1 MSVRS
6 EAIRAEPHEELG
18 RLLIEHAETIIGRW
32 ERRAAEEQPT
42 AQRAHR
48 DALIDHL
55 PNLLSAIADRL
66 RVERPEMPA
75 AGAIASLH
83 GQHRWET
90 GWSLTELVRDYQL
103 LRLTLV
109 DVLENTLRRPLS
121 TREAMAIGLELD
133 DAIMGSVNS
142 YMGHREQHA
151 REQERAA
158 QQAARE
164 SLAREAET
172 LRQSDRRKNEFLAL
186 LGHELRNPLGAMS
199 NALQLTQALDPAH
212 PDYRQAREILKR
224 QLSQMER
231 LVDDLL
237 DISRI
242 TRGVIELRQEPVDLA
257 ASMRHAADAARPS
270 IESRQH
276 EFHMRLP
283 PQPLRLLA
291 DPGRLQQILAN
302 LLVNASKYT
311 PPGGRIALSAAR
323 AGTQAVIT
331 VEDNGIGLP
340 PEMLDR
346 VFDMFMQADPA
357 PRETDSGLGLGLTLV
372 RKLVELHHGSIQVE
386 SAGTGKGSRFTVRL
400 PLLADGAVAS
410 AAVRHETGGGGYYS
424 ERRRLRVLIIDD
436 NHDIALTL
444 AALVRHSGH
453 EVRVAYDGPAA
464 IDVARNYQPEM
475 ILVDIGLPGM
485 DGYEVARHL
494 RAELGLS
501 KALLAALTGYGQEED
516 RRRSLDAGFDEHL
529 VKPIR
534 TETLALLLQR
544 AAAQRAAD

>member
-1 MSVRS
+1 MSVKS
-6 EAIRAEPHEELG
+6 AAIRAEPHEQLG

-32 ERRAAEEQPT
+32 EQRAAEEQPT

-55 PNLLSAIADRL
+55 PNLLAAIADRL

-109 DVLENTLRRPLS
+109 DFMENTLRRPPS

-133 DAIMGSVNS
+133 DAIIGSVNS
-142 YMGHREQHA
+142 YMRHREQHA

-158 QQAARE
+158 HETARE
-164 SLAREAET
+164 SLAREAEA
-172 LRQSDRRKNEFLAL
+172 LRASDRRKNEFLAL

-199 NALQLTQALDPAH
+199 NALQLTQALEPTH
-212 PDYRQAREILKR
+212 PDYQQAGEILKR

-242 TRGVIELRQEPVDLA
+242 TRGVIELRRERVDVA
-257 ASMRHAADAARPS
+257 DGMRHAAEAARPL

-276 EFHMRLP
+276 QFDLRLP

-302 LLVNASKYT
+302 LLVNAAKYT
-311 PPGGRIALSAAR
+311 PPGGRINFAANR
-323 AGTQAVIT
+323 VGAHAVLT

-340 PEMLDR
+340 PEMLER

-357 PRETDSGLGLGLTLV
+357 PREADGGLGLGLTLV
-372 RKLVELHHGSIQVE
+372 RKLVELHQGSIQVE
-386 SAGTGKGSRFTVRL
+386 SAGAGKGSRFTVRL
-400 PLLADGAVAS
+400 PLLSDGAPAS
-410 AAVRHETGGGGYYS
+410 AATGRQTGGS
-424 ERRRLRVLIIDD
+424 PDRPPRRGLRVLIVDD
-436 NHDIALTL
+436 NHDVALTL
-444 AALVRHSGH
+444 AALVRHGGH
-453 EVRVAYDGPAA
+453 EVRVAHDGPAA
-464 IDVARNYQPEM
+464 IHAAGEYQPEM
-475 ILVDIGLPGM
+475 VLVDIGLPGM
-485 DGYEVARHL
+485 DGYEVARRL
-494 RAELGLS
+494 RGELALS
-501 KALLAALTGYGQEED
+501 GALLAALTGYGQEED
-516 RRRSLDAGFDEHL
+516 RRRSFDAGFDEHL

-534 TETLALLLQR
+534 AETLALLLER
-544 AAAQRAAD
+544 AASQPAAE